1 MTNWILAQQL
11 VLSLSLLLLLIAEK
25 KGLKILGAKGLYSLW
40 LLAPLMLI
48 ANNLP
53 RDLLSIDNT
62 VIYQSLVKVNQQT
75 YEAGGLLS
83 WQIIWAL
90 GAISVVVIAL
100 RAQWQ
105 IQQGQQTIVE
115 RKQLPLNL
123 PKRLRVLSS
132 NKIKSP
138 LLSGIWPSKLI
149 LPDDFQRKFT
159 VQQQQLILQ
168 HELVHFHRFDNTF
181 NLIAL
186 IFVAIFWF
194 NPLIWLAYRAF
205 RRGQE
210 LACDAAVLNN
220 KSQYEKISYSKAL
233 LLCAQSA
240 GPHLSIY
247 SQYGAKHPMLLRIER
262 IKNQTVIKKRNLLI
276 AAIGGLGLLTTV
288 AMANQQGK
296 VFDSAKVNDATPI
309 LRIEPK
315 YPIQAAQQK
324 IEGSV
329 VLQFDIEQNGST
341 SNIKIIKAEPQNV
354 FTKNS
359 IAALQK
365 WKYKPQIIGG
375 QAQTQHNLLVQLDY
389 RLDENP
395 SPIRPLIETV
405 KILQ

>member
-11 VLSLSLLLLLIAEK
+11 VLSLSLLLLLMAEK
-25 KGLKILGAKGLYSLW
+25 KGLKILGAKGLYTLW

-53 RDLLSIDNT
+53 RDLLFIDNT
-62 VIYQSLVKVNQQT
+62 VLYQYLVKVNQQT
-75 YEAGGLLS
+75 YAAGGLLS

-115 RKQLPLNL
+115 HNQLPLSL
-123 PKRLRVLSS
+123 PKRLRVMSS
-132 NKIKSP
+132 NKIESP

-168 HELVHFHRFDNTF
+168 HELVHLHRFDNTF

-205 RRGQE
+205 RRSQE
-210 LACDAAVLNN
+210 LACDATVLNN
-220 KSQYEKISYSKAL
+220 KSQLEKISYSKAL
-233 LLCAQSA
+233 LLCAQST

-288 AMANQQGK
+288 AMANQQAK
-296 VFDSAKVNDATPI
+296 VVDSAKENEATPI
-309 LRIEPK
+309 LRVEPK
-315 YPIQAAQQK
+315 YPLEAAQQK

-329 VLQFDIEQNGST
+329 VLQFDIARDGST
-341 SNIKIIKAEPQNV
+341 SNIKIIKAEPENV
-354 FTKNS
+354 FAKTS
-359 IAALQK
+359 IDALQK
-365 WKYKPQIIGG
+365 WKYKPQIVGG
-375 QAQTQHNLLVQLDY
+375 QPQIQHNILVQLDY

-395 SPIRPLIETV
+395 APIKPLIETV
-405 KILQ
+405 QVSQ